1 MELLCIARDA
11 VSIPSSLIILEEDLC
26 PEDRFVV
33 VVMNGSTSNGSIVL
47 GEVGVRNLQIAARVF
62 QTA

>member
-11 VSIPSSLIILEEDLC
+11 VSIPSSLIVIEEHLL

-33 VVMNGSTSNGSIVL
+33 VVMNGSSSNGSIVL
-47 GEVGVRNLQIAARVF
+47 REVSVRNLQIAVRVF
-62 QTA
+62 KTA